1 MASTCT
7 CVEGS
12 GRELA
17 TFDGPLQNILQRTY
31 LVGADCVGQ
40 FATYVGECSVSDT
53 YALVEGARS
62 GVPRELVHR
71 ARPQDVVPTGW
82 ERRAEN
88 RFLVSGRWPEDH
100 GFFAPADGLHDAL
113 LLVES
118 MRQSTILIG
127 HGAYGVPLG
136 HHFLMGALDFT
147 CAPSHLRAT
156 GSHEVEIEV
165 SLSGTT
171 WRAGHLSSMDS
182 RVTVRREGGTAG
194 VGVSSIR
201 IMNPRTYARVR
212 GGRTDAAG
220 MLPPEPGV
228 PPHTV
233 GRTRPED
240 VLLAPASRS
249 DQWQLRVDTGHT
261 TLYQGAKDHIPGMV
275 LIEAARQ
282 AAYTLMGPAAFH
294 PAAATNSFGRYAEF
308 GEPIWIEAHPGQ
320 RRNTV
325 VVTGRQEGE
334 EVFRSS
340 VTAPEGGADR

>member
-1 MASTCT
+1 M
-7 CVEGS
+7 
-12 GRELA
+12 
-17 TFDGPLQNILQRTY
+17 
-31 LVGADCVGQ
+31 
-40 FATYVGECSVSDT
+40 SDT
-53 YALVEGARS
+53 YALAGGTRP
-62 GVPRELVHR
+62 GVAMDLVHR

-100 GFFAPADGLHDAL
+100 GFFAPAGGLHDAL

-127 HGAYGVPLG
+127 HGAYGVPMD
-136 HHFLMGALDFT
+136 HHFLMWALDFT
-147 CAPSHLRAT
+147 CDPAHLRAA
-156 GSHEVEIEV
+156 GSREVEIEV
-165 SLSGTT
+165 SLSQTT
-171 WRAGHLSSMDS
+171 WRAGRLSSMDS

-201 IMNPRTYARVR
+201 IMSPQIYARLR
-212 GGRTDAAG
+212 GGRAGAAG
-220 MLPPEPGV
+220 ALPPEAGV

-233 GRTRPED
+233 GRTRPQD

-249 DQWQLRVDTGHT
+249 GLWQLRVDPGHS
-261 TLYQGAKDHIPGMV
+261 TLYQGPKDHIPGMV

-308 GEPIWIEAHPGQ
+308 GEPIWIEARPGQ

-325 VVTGRQEGE
+325 VVTGHQEGE

-340 VTAPEGGADR
+340 VTAPEGGAVR

>member
-1 MASTCT
+1 M
-7 CVEGS
+7 
-12 GRELA
+12 
-17 TFDGPLQNILQRTY
+17 
-31 LVGADCVGQ
+31 
-40 FATYVGECSVSDT
+40 SDT
-53 YALVEGARS
+53 YALVEGTTRAA
-62 GVPRELVHR
+62 VPGELVHR
-71 ARPQDVVPTGW
+71 ARPRDVVPTGW

-88 RFLVSGRWPEDH
+88 RFLVSGIWPADH

-127 HGAYGVPLG
+127 HGAYGVPLD
-136 HHFLMGALDFT
+136 HHFLMGSLDFT
-147 CAPSHLRAT
+147 CDPAHLRAA
-156 GSHEVEIEV
+156 GSHEVELEV
-165 SLSGTT
+165 SLSATT
-171 WRAGHLSSMDS
+171 WRAGRLCAMDS

-201 IMNPRTYARVR
+201 ILSPRTYARLR
-212 GGRTDAAG
+212 GGRTGALRT
-220 MLPPEPGV
+220 LPPGAGV

-233 GRTRPED
+233 GRTRPQD

-249 DQWQLRVDTGHT
+249 DLWQLRVDTGHT
-261 TLYQGAKDHIPGMV
+261 TLYQGPKDHIPGMV

-294 PAAATNSFGRYAEF
+294 PAAATNSFARYAEF
-308 GEPIWIEAHPGQ
+308 GEPIWIEARPGQ

-340 VTAPEGGADR
+340 VTAPEGGAVR